1 MKLSDS
7 YEICNNYTG
16 ILCVC
21 QRNSLD
27 FVPFFGRIVVLFTD
41 DLDSLKARKKIF
53 YE

>member
-16 ILCVC
+16 IIWIC

-27 FVPFFGRIVVLFTD
+27 FMLFFGRIVVLFTD
-41 DLDSLKARKKIF
+41 DLESLKARKKIF
-53 YE
+53 YD